1 MAVKE
6 HLPAIG
12 YRDFSFYNILKTMPN
27 VILINPTDFAIPL
40 IKKSKAVVSLLG
52 RTAFE
57 AAALGV
63 PVLSYSPNIFFSYLR
78 HVHVCTDFSNIRNK
92 PLTLLK
98 YSASERNNFIR
109 EGEYLLAAMHSS
121 TIDPAEY
128 KDKKKLGKALL
139 TSLQESF
146 EKS

>member
-1 MAVKE
+1 
-6 HLPAIG
+6 
-12 YRDFSFYNILKTMPN
+12 MPN

-57 AAALGV
+57 ARFSV
-63 PVLSYSPNIFFSYLR
+63 PVLSYSPNIFLVILDMYMSVQIFLIFAK
-78 HVHVCTDFSNIRNK
+78 TFNF
-92 PLTLLK
+92 LK

-109 EGEYLLAAMHSS
+109 EGEHLLAAMHSS